1 MKACVLY
8 FSATGN
14 TKKFAKAISNELNL
28 PIFNVEKIKSQEI
41 QSYDLIII
49 GTPVHGLAP
58 AKIISSFVESL
69 PNADNKKAIIFS
81 TYTIRKGSANEKL
94 QKLLAK
100 KGYFTL
106 FETSKR
112 GVRFGEEAFKDN
124 INEIK
129 KIFLTKLAI

>member
-14 TKKFAKAISNELNL
+14 TKKFAKAISTELDL

-41 QSYDLIII
+41 ASYDLIII

-58 AKIISSFVESL
+58 AKIISSFVETL
-69 PNADNKKAIIFS
+69 PNAKNKKAIIFS
-81 TYTIRKGSANEKL
+81 TYAIRKGSTNEKL
-94 QKLLAK
+94 KKQLAK
-100 KGYFTL
+100 KGYLTL

-112 GVRFGEEAFKDN
+112 GVRFGEEAFEDN
-124 INEIK
+124 IAEIK
-129 KIFLTKLAI
+129 KIFNHP